1 MAAPR
6 TTFTKRQ
13 KERARQE
20 RAAEKL
26 QKKAQRKM
34 EAQNPAEESET
45 APKSGNPVITYDE
58 DGMPQAL
65 DFHDF

>member
-6 TTFTKRQ
+6 STFAKRQ

-20 RAAEKL
+20 RAAEKAQRRM
-26 QKKAQRKM
+26 QKKTDS
-34 EAQNPAEESET
+34 QNPTEEET
-45 APKSGNPVITYDE
+45 PKSSGNPVITYDE